1 VNSPTP
7 NAVTLATTVLL
18 GTFAARQTPAAE
30 PGAPSVPPPQVLDR
44 AIVPE
49 INVSKEGRPTFTASG
64 DHFTLCLQ
72 DGTVEVREASRGRL
86 VRTFR
91 LPGSCAGA
99 SLTDDAT
106 RVVAI
111 GTDGAVRVWPTGPG
125 GGEVAFGVG
134 ETDRVRLS
142 PDGQTILV
150 GTYTGPVRQWSV
162 AERRE
167 AYSVPSPC
175 QDQGSGASGELQ
187 ALAFGGD
194 GASWWATC
202 GGGKLTRRD
211 RATGKELASSSQTSR
226 LVLVSDPP
234 GGPLTGVSWN
244 PGNLYV
250 LDAKGSPKK
259 TVSMPDVNAWGAS
272 PAGDVVV
279 VNVYEKGL
287 QLWDAAKASLRSK
300 PDDARS
306 YGHGVAVSNG
316 GRAVVASDLYGRTIL
331 WRPGAGQGARVTRLD
346 WESSPETLQPFGND
360 GLVMRVQREG
370 ADDRY
375 VRLRTGEPVALPTYP
390 EARPGVTPQV
400 VQLSTDAQRVRVVVD
415 PFVNPQP
422 MEVRT
427 LPEGRTLGGVAIVE
441 CVHCPVHRQAY
452 ASRDLRFVAVV
463 KQEAREGTV
472 DQSVEHIDVLAGWKS
487 TTFSI
492 PPDRVNAVELFP
504 DGRRLLLLHEG
515 GAMSVWDVAKG
526 ERVGSFSVEGGGPRS
541 VSLVDDGRTLAVLR
555 WDGTV
560 DLVDVVKG
568 EATTR
573 IDATIGRRYGGQIT
587 RLVEGPGGKRLL
599 LGDDGGAWWVW
610 DPAAGRAVG
619 HLIVYPDGSWVAL
632 DERGRVGA
640 TGSAVDRLYLV
651 TGLDAGPLPEATR
664 GALSDPQQ
672 LWKELGLDG

>member
-1 VNSPTP
+1 MNSPTP

-259 TVSMPDVNAWGAS
+259 TVSMPDVNAWGALHRQPS
-272 PAGDVVV
+272 GVAC
-279 VNVYEKGL
+279 ERGL
-287 QLWDAAKASLRSK
+287 ASTDPVMRVAVCASLRCAALTRIGLPIDSNAGLRPAKFGGYDVRGK
-300 PDDARS
+300 PTAIS
-306 YGHGVAVSNG
+306 C
-316 GRAVVASDLYGRTIL
+316 
-331 WRPGAGQGARVTRLD
+331 PKTR
-346 WESSPETLQPFGND
+346 
-360 GLVMRVQREG
+360 GL
-370 ADDRY
+370 
-375 VRLRTGEPVALPTYP
+375 
-390 EARPGVTPQV
+390 
-400 VQLSTDAQRVRVVVD
+400 
-415 PFVNPQP
+415 
-422 MEVRT
+422 
-427 LPEGRTLGGVAIVE
+427 
-441 CVHCPVHRQAY
+441 H
-452 ASRDLRFVAVV
+452 
-463 KQEAREGTV
+463 
-472 DQSVEHIDVLAGWKS
+472 LAGS
-487 TTFSI
+487 H
-492 PPDRVNAVELFP
+492 
-504 DGRRLLLLHEG
+504 GR
-515 GAMSVWDVAKG
+515 
-526 ERVGSFSVEGGGPRS
+526 P
-541 VSLVDDGRTLAVLR
+541 
-555 WDGTV
+555 
-560 DLVDVVKG
+560 
-568 EATTR
+568 
-573 IDATIGRRYGGQIT
+573 
-587 RLVEGPGGKRLL
+587 
-599 LGDDGGAWWVW
+599 
-610 DPAAGRAVG
+610 
-619 HLIVYPDGSWVAL
+619 
-632 DERGRVGA
+632 
-640 TGSAVDRLYLV
+640 
-651 TGLDAGPLPEATR
+651 
-664 GALSDPQQ
+664 
-672 LWKELGLDG
+672 